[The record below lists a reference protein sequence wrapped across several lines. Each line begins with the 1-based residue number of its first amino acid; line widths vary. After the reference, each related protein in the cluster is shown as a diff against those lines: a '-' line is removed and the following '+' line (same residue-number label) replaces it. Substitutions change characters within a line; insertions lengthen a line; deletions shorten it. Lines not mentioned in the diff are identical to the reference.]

1 MATAPKPKK
10 EFTPV
15 PAGTH
20 IARLVRIVY
29 IGTVPEE
36 YQGEVKMMYKVRI
49 GFELPNET
57 KVFKE
62 GTPAQPLMQ
71 DQEFTFSMGGKSR
84 LRPLVEGI
92 IGKALT
98 DDEAYAFD
106 LDSLVG
112 KACLITIKHKTS
124 AAGNVRAEIASCAPL
139 MKGQEAPPQVNP
151 SKVFGF
157 TNWSQEEFDKL
168 PEFIRNKIKTS
179 EEYGDKFNKLEG
191 KDAEEMI
198 ALKKAHGF
206 PSSEL
211 PEIKY
216 PEDDATDGIPF

>member
-10 EFTPV
+10 DYTPV

-36 YQGEVKMMYKVRI
+36 YQGETKMMYKIRL

-71 DQEFTFSMGGKSR
+71 DQEFTFSMGAKAR
-84 LRPLVEGI
+84 LRPLIEGI
-92 IGKALT
+92 VGNAMT

-106 LDSLVG
+106 IDSIIG
-112 KACLITIKHKTS
+112 KACLLTIKHKTS
-124 AAGNVRAEIASCAPL
+124 KAGNTRAEIASCAPL
-139 MKGQEAPPQVNP
+139 MKGQEAPTQVNP
-151 SKVFGF
+151 SRIFGF
-157 TNWSQEEFDKL
+157 SNWNQEEFEKL
-168 PEFIRNKIKTS
+168 PEFIKNKIKTS
-179 EEYGDKFNKLEG
+179 EEYSDKFGKLEG
-191 KDAEEMI
+191 KEAEELI
-198 ALKKAHGF
+198 ALKKARGF
-206 PSSEL
+206 PSGEL
-211 PEIKY
+211 PVVKY
-216 PEDDATDGIPF
+216 PEEVDTNDIPF